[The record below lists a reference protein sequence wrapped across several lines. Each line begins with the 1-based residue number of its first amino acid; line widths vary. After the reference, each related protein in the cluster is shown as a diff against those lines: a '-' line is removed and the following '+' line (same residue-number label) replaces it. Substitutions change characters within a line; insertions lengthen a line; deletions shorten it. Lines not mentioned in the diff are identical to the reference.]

1 MKGNTLIILSTL
13 LLLLVFPTA
22 LLSEKKEE
30 EENPH
35 EEMIKDKAVCLDC
48 HTKVPKPGETAPD
61 YFLVDLPSE
70 NCLACHSEFEHS
82 GIQEHSG
89 KDAKPLPG
97 DENGK
102 IACFTCHDPHPQGVI
117 EGRSVYASE
126 LSDRT
131 RAFIDKIVVPGV
143 EKRVKLKVSPIE
155 EKEALLRLPSAGGE
169 ICLKCHENLQDAKQ
183 WREKAL
189 WEKFIGIFSY

>member
-1 MKGNTLIILSTL
+1 M
-13 LLLLVFPTA
+13 V
-22 LLSEKKEE
+22 
-30 EENPH
+30 
-35 EEMIKDKAVCLDC
+35 KDKAVCLDC
-48 HTKVPKPGETAPD
+48 HTKVPEPEETAPD
-61 YFLVDLPSE
+61 YFLIDLPSE

-82 GIQEHSG
+82 GVEEHSG

-102 IACFTCHDPHPQGVI
+102 IACFTCHDPHPQSVI
-117 EGRSVYASE
+117 EGRRVYTSE

-131 RAFIDKIVVPGV
+131 RAFIDKIVYPAV
-143 EKRVKLKVSPIE
+143 EKRVKLKVTAT
-155 EKEALLRLPSAGGE
+155 EKREALLRLPSSGNE
-169 ICLKCHENLQDAKQ
+169 LCMKCHENLKDAKY